1 MNSIVVDLSY
11 IIRVF
16 HIQMQDYR
24 KVWQVNDVQV
34 AQKLDIGIFW
44 GGLLSSTQR
53 QQGWFSLYFVTSL
66 TTPVTVTFKTYL
78 CL

>member
-34 AQKLDIGIFW
+34 AQKLDIGIF
-44 GGLLSSTQR
+44 
-53 QQGWFSLYFVTSL
+53 
-66 TTPVTVTFKTYL
+66 
-78 CL
+78 

>member
-1 MNSIVVDLSY
+1 MFILKTNISHTMNSIVVDLSY

-44 GGLLSSTQR
+44 GG
-53 QQGWFSLYFVTSL
+53 F
-66 TTPVTVTFKTYL
+66 
-78 CL
+78 

>member
-24 KVWQVNDVQV
+24 KVLQVNDVQV

-44 GGLLSSTQR
+44 GG
-53 QQGWFSLYFVTSL
+53 F
-66 TTPVTVTFKTYL
+66 
-78 CL
+78 

>member
-44 GGLLSSTQR
+44 GGASEFHTKTTGLVFFIFCDFFNHARDS
-53 QQGWFSLYFVTSL
+53 YF
-66 TTPVTVTFKTYL
+66 
-78 CL
+78 

>member
-44 GGLLSSTQR
+44 GGFWVPHKDNRVGFLYILWLL
-53 QQGWFSLYFVTSL
+53 
-66 TTPVTVTFKTYL
+66 
-78 CL
+78 